1 MASHSDAMTFSYRQL
16 GPERDL
22 APLIDAY
29 WINESGPAETREGET
44 TVDRVLPD
52 GCIDLV
58 FVKHGAG
65 TQRSRLFASALIE
78 QPTLIDP
85 TSAQW
90 FVGVRLRP
98 AMSQVVLPVSPI
110 ECRNRNIDARE
121 IDSSFSAIEEQLL
134 GSRTPADALSTLR
147 RHVDREARANTHRAP
162 PARVCF
168 ALKLLA
174 NGPPW
179 MSPGEVARALGIS
192 PRTLHRDVLSWSG
205 HAPKVLTRILR
216 MQHAVARLRAG
227 RSRLADVACDSGFAD
242 QPHMTRELW
251 RLTGLRPSELSR

>member
-1 MASHSDAMTFSYRQL
+1 MLRRSDAMIFSYRQL
-16 GPERDL
+16 RPERDL

-29 WINESGPAETREGET
+29 WINESGSPETRAGAT
-44 TVDRVLPD
+44 SCDRVLPD

-65 TQRSRLFASALIE
+65 AQRSRLFASALIE
-78 QPTLIDP
+78 QPTMLGP
-85 TSAQW
+85 SSATW

-98 AMSQVVLPVSPI
+98 AMSQVVLSVSPM
-110 ECRNRNIDARE
+110 ECRDRNIDALE
-121 IDSSFSAIEEQLL
+121 IDSSFSVLEEQLL
-134 GSRTPADALSTLR
+134 SCDTPVEALATLR
-147 RHVDREARANTHRAP
+147 RHVDRGARANTHRAP
-162 PARVCF
+162 PTRVCS
-168 ALKLLA
+168 ALELLA

-192 PRTLHRDVLSWSG
+192 PRSLHRDVVSWTG
-205 HAPKVLTRILR
+205 HAPKVLARILR
-216 MQHAVARLRAG
+216 MQRALARLRAG
-227 RSRLADVACDSGFAD
+227 RSRLADVAYDTGFAD

>member
-1 MASHSDAMTFSYRQL
+1 MTFFYRQL

-29 WINESGPAETREGET
+29 WINESGPPEAREGAT
-44 TVDRVLPD
+44 SCDRVLPD

-65 TQRSRLFASALIE
+65 AQRSRLFASALIE
-78 QPTLIDP
+78 QPTMLAP
-85 TSAQW
+85 NSAKW

-98 AMSQVVLPVSPI
+98 AMSQVLLPVSPM
-110 ECRNRNIDARE
+110 ECRDRNVDALE

-134 GSRTPADALSTLR
+134 DCPTPSEALTMLR
-147 RHVDREARANTHRAP
+147 GHVDRGARANAHRSA
-162 PARVCF
+162 PARVRF
-168 ALKLLA
+168 ALKLLG

-179 MSPGEVARALGIS
+179 MSPGEIAQALGIS
-192 PRTLHRDVLSWSG
+192 PRSLHRDVLHWTG
-205 HAPKVLTRILR
+205 HAPKVLARILR
-216 MQHAVARLRAG
+216 MQRALARLRAG
-227 RSRLADVACDSGFAD
+227 RSRLADVAYDSGFAD
-242 QPHMTRELW
+242 HPHMTRELW

>member
-1 MASHSDAMTFSYRQL
+1 MSFSYRQL

-29 WINESGPAETREGET
+29 WINESGSPEASEGRT
-44 TVDRVLPD
+44 SCDRVLPD

-65 TQRSRLFASALIE
+65 AQRSRLFASALIE
-78 QPTLIDP
+78 QPTMLDP

-110 ECRNRNIDARE
+110 ECRDRNIDALE
-121 IDSSFSAIEEQLL
+121 LDSSFSVIQEELL
-134 GSRTPADALSTLR
+134 DCHTPSEALATLR
-147 RHVDREARANTHRAP
+147 QHVDRGARANAHRAP
-162 PARVCF
+162 PARVRF
-168 ALKLLA
+168 ALELLA

-179 MSPGEVARALGIS
+179 LSPGEVAHALGIS
-192 PRTLHRDVLSWSG
+192 PRSLHRDVLSWTG
-205 HAPKVLTRILR
+205 HAPKVLARILR
-216 MQHAVARLRAG
+216 MQRALARLRAG
-227 RSRLADVACDSGFAD
+227 RSRLADVAYDSGFAD

-251 RLTGLRPSELSR
+251 RLTGLRPSEVSR